1 MEIVIGISVAMTKE
15 ALLFYSTDSTRKLK
29 RHHLKKLEK
38 LKKSGK
44 NIIKQNQIQ
53 NEDIA

>member
-15 ALLFYSTDSTRKLK
+15 ALLFYSTDSIRKLK
-29 RHHLKKLEK
+29 RHHLNKLERP
-38 LKKSGK
+38 KKSGK